1 MTLRHCKVVFGVTP
15 SPFLLS
21 ATFLYHLGQAPKD
34 MKVTAEKLK
43 RSFYVDNCITSEE
56 TEDELRKFV
65 EEAKKLL
72 ISAKFELR
80 RWISAPF
87 HLETKETGQ

>member
-1 MTLRHCKVVFGVTP
+1 
-15 SPFLLS
+15 
-21 ATFLYHLGQAPKD
+21 

-65 EEAKKLL
+65 EEAKKLM

-87 HLETKETGQ
+87 HLEPKETWQETVRILGLLWDIDADEIY